1 MSRLCFRM
9 DELTASGAPGQRARL
24 GLLALQL
31 LADPRL
37 RARLREQWVAERSS
51 GDRLALV
58 KLALRAR
65 LGDANTPLPTDSH
78 DQEATS

>member
-1 MSRLCFRM
+1 VFPHGRIDGFRGTRSACASR
-9 DELTASGAPGQRARL
+9 
-24 GLLALQL
+24 LLALQL